1 MGKQKG
7 NRKNLAV
14 PPKGSKG
21 WLFTCDINRD
31 QQATRQI
38 TDVLNRLADPLK
50 EEEEQ
55 AEPEEEK
62 TLEQELAELKK
73 PATRK
78 QRWLPYVSEVN
89 GNVFIRFTYSQDD
102 PFVLLERYFN
112 EVKER
117 KGTLTNKV
125 SKIYPIMYSGFPES
139 SESLPILQE
148 LINKTFSAD
157 KPVTYEV
164 FLDRKHRGEESG
176 ETHDELNN
184 KIVKLVGQPHRPQYR
199 KADWAVLWQSLG
211 RNLYL
216 SVIPKWSEWC
226 SCNIAKYCASLL
238 KPAEPAQPE
247 HPKEN

>member
-1 MGKQKG
+1 MPKG

-31 QQATRQI
+31 QQATRQVI
-38 TDVLNRLADPLK
+38 DVLNQLADPLT
-50 EEEEQ
+50 EGEAEEEQ
-55 AEPEEEK
+55 QEEK
-62 TLEQELAELKK
+62 TLEQELADLKK
-73 PATRK
+73 PNQK
-78 QRWLPYVSEVN
+78 QQRWIPYVSEVN
-89 GNVFIRFTYSQDD
+89 GNVFIRFTQKQDD
-102 PFVLLERYFN
+102 PFVLLERYFE
-112 EVKER
+112 EVRKR

-125 SKIYPIMYSGFPES
+125 SKIYPIMYSGFPLS

-148 LINKTFSAD
+148 LVNKTFNAE

-184 KIVKLVGQPHRPQYR
+184 KIVKLVGAPHKPIYR
-199 KADWAVLWQSLG
+199 KAEWAVLWQSLG

-226 SCNIAKYCASLL
+226 SCNIAKFCASLL
-238 KPAEPAQPE
+238 KPAEPAPPAE
-247 HPKEN
+247 EKKE